1 MAERT
6 LVLSFFA
13 DEAAADTAA
22 AALKDSGAASG
33 DAIGIL
39 VLDGPM
45 YLNVAKVGARNT
57 ATGAGVGAALLL
69 LGPAGLGFGVVGA
82 TIGGAL
88 HHKGLRL
95 ADEDKPRIIS
105 DLQGGKAAVGVLAR
119 VQDAAAIQDALTS
132 LGGTTSAHD
141 VVNETALAETVDG

>member
-69 LGPAGLGFGVVGA
+69 LGPAGLG
-82 TIGGAL
+82 IGGSA
-88 HHKGLRL
+88 
-95 ADEDKPRIIS
+95 PRSVVRCTTRGCGSPTRTSPASSPICR
-105 DLQGGKAAVGVLAR
+105 AAR
-119 VQDAAAIQDALTS
+119 RRWEYSRECRTPRRS
-132 LGGTTSAHD
+132 RTH
-141 VVNETALAETVDG
+141 